1 MVEKY
6 RDYIENISKNTG
18 FIGSTLEKVDR
29 LIRIL
34 EWMNSDEKLNKLLA
48 LKGGTAI
55 NTAIFNFPRL
65 SVDIDLDLT
74 ENLSKEEMIKERE
87 NIHNLLVNYLNS
99 NNYKIN
105 MEKSKNVYALD
116 SIVAEYIDI
125 KGNID
130 NIKIEINY
138 MNRVHIL
145 ETKRIDVS
153 TDVLKGKHLTI
164 HCIHPIEIYAAKLC
178 ALLSRTTAR
187 DLYDVYTLSKYDL
200 FDDEEKKLL
209 KQCLMLEYIAV
220 NDYKLKDMKIDNVER
235 LKRQDIKT
243 KLLPT
248 LKDRN
253 PKNSNIDEMKQAV
266 REYLKDILIVDD
278 KTKEFYDKFQK
289 GIYLKYTDANF
300 NNKNKEV
307 TNEIYES
314 TYGTDDILSNG
325 EIASLDENETGEAV
339 EETTLQPGE
348 AVMTSSKLTD
358 FIIQARIDREQIRSK
373 NKETLLK
380 VINDETVSE
389 KEKTSAVEA
398 MVEITKSSELENT
411 IETLLEAKGF
421 SNVIVTLSDNQVDVI
436 IDEQEITDQKRAQ
449 IEETIKRKTDISA
462 DKIVITPAHK

>member
-6 RDYIENISKNTG
+6 RDYIENISKKTG
-18 FIGSTLEKVDR
+18 FIGSTLEKVER

-55 NTAIFNFPRL
+55 NTAVFNFPRL

-74 ENLSKEEMIKERE
+74 ENLSKEEMIKERDT
-87 NIHNLLVNYLNS
+87 IHNLLVNYLNS

-105 MEKSKNVYALD
+105 MKKSKNVYALD

-145 ETKRIDVS
+145 ETKKINVS
-153 TDVLKGKHLTI
+153 TDVFKDKHLTI

-200 FDDEEKKLL
+200 FDKEEKQLL
-209 KQCLMLEYIAV
+209 KQCFMLEYIAV
-220 NDYKLKDMKIDNVER
+220 NDYKLKDMKIDNIER

-253 PKNSNIDEMKQAV
+253 PRNSNIDEMKQSV

-289 GIYLKYTDANF
+289 GIYEPELLFDNEEIIERIKEHPMIIWKL
-300 NNKNKEV
+300 NNK
-307 TNEIYES
+307 
-314 TYGTDDILSNG
+314 
-325 EIASLDENETGEAV
+325 
-339 EETTLQPGE
+339 
-348 AVMTSSKLTD
+348 
-358 FIIQARIDREQIRSK
+358 
-373 NKETLLK
+373 
-380 VINDETVSE
+380 
-389 KEKTSAVEA
+389 
-398 MVEITKSSELENT
+398 
-411 IETLLEAKGF
+411 
-421 SNVIVTLSDNQVDVI
+421 
-436 IDEQEITDQKRAQ
+436 
-449 IEETIKRKTDISA
+449 
-462 DKIVITPAHK
+462 

>member
-6 RDYIENISKNTG
+6 RDYIENISKETG
-18 FIGSTLEKVDR
+18 FIQSTLEKVER

-55 NTAIFNFPRL
+55 NTAVFNFPRL

-87 NIHNLLVNYLNS
+87 TIHNLLVNYLNS

-145 ETKRIDVS
+145 ETKKIDVS
-153 TDVLKGKHLTI
+153 TDVFKDKQLTI
-164 HCIHPIEIYAAKLC
+164 HCIHPIEIYAAKFC

-200 FDDEEKKLL
+200 FDNEEKKLL
-209 KQCLMLEYIAV
+209 KQCFMLEYIAV
-220 NDYKLKDMKIDNVER
+220 NDYKLKDMKIDNIEK

-253 PKNSNIDEMKQAV
+253 PRNSNIDEMKQAV
-266 REYLKDILIVDD
+266 REYLKDILSVDD
-278 KTKEFYDKFQK
+278 RTKKFYDKFQK
-289 GIYLKYTDANF
+289 GIYEPELLFDNEEIIERIKEHPMIIWKL
-300 NNKNKEV
+300 NNK
-307 TNEIYES
+307 
-314 TYGTDDILSNG
+314 
-325 EIASLDENETGEAV
+325 
-339 EETTLQPGE
+339 
-348 AVMTSSKLTD
+348 
-358 FIIQARIDREQIRSK
+358 
-373 NKETLLK
+373 
-380 VINDETVSE
+380 
-389 KEKTSAVEA
+389 
-398 MVEITKSSELENT
+398 
-411 IETLLEAKGF
+411 
-421 SNVIVTLSDNQVDVI
+421 
-436 IDEQEITDQKRAQ
+436 
-449 IEETIKRKTDISA
+449 
-462 DKIVITPAHK
+462 

>member
-6 RDYIENISKNTG
+6 RDYIENISKETG
-18 FIGSTLEKVDR
+18 FIQSTLEKVER

-55 NTAIFNFPRL
+55 NTSVFNFPRL

-74 ENLSKEEMIKERE
+74 ENLSKEKMIKERE
-87 NIHNLLVNYLNS
+87 TIHNLLVNYLNS

-105 MEKSKNVYALD
+105 MEKSKDVYALD

-145 ETKRIDVS
+145 ETKKIDVS
-153 TDVLKGKHLTI
+153 TDVFKDKHLTI

-200 FDDEEKKLL
+200 FDNEEKKLL
-209 KQCLMLEYIAV
+209 RQCFMLEYIAV
-220 NDYKLKDMKIDNVER
+220 NDYKLKDMKIDNIEK

-253 PKNSNIDEMKQAV
+253 PRNSNIDEMKQAV

-278 KTKEFYDKFQK
+278 KTKEFYNKFQK
-289 GIYLKYTDANF
+289 GIYEPELLFDNEEIIERIKEHPMIIWKL
-300 NNKNKEV
+300 NNK
-307 TNEIYES
+307 
-314 TYGTDDILSNG
+314 
-325 EIASLDENETGEAV
+325 
-339 EETTLQPGE
+339 
-348 AVMTSSKLTD
+348 
-358 FIIQARIDREQIRSK
+358 
-373 NKETLLK
+373 
-380 VINDETVSE
+380 
-389 KEKTSAVEA
+389 
-398 MVEITKSSELENT
+398 
-411 IETLLEAKGF
+411 
-421 SNVIVTLSDNQVDVI
+421 
-436 IDEQEITDQKRAQ
+436 
-449 IEETIKRKTDISA
+449 
-462 DKIVITPAHK
+462 

>member
-6 RDYIENISKNTG
+6 RDYIENISKKTG
-18 FIGSTLEKVDR
+18 FIQSTLEKVER

-55 NTAIFNFPRL
+55 NTAVFNFPRL

-87 NIHNLLVNYLNS
+87 TIHNLLVNYLNS

-145 ETKRIDVS
+145 ETKKIDVS
-153 TDVLKGKHLTI
+153 TDVFKDKHLTI

-200 FDDEEKKLL
+200 FDDEEKKIL
-209 KQCLMLEYIAV
+209 KQCFMLEYIAV
-220 NDYKLKDMKIDNVER
+220 NDYKLKDMKIDNIEK

-253 PKNSNIDEMKQAV
+253 PRNSNIDEMKQAV

-289 GIYLKYTDANF
+289 GIYEPELLFDNEEIIERIKEHPMIIWKL
-300 NNKNKEV
+300 NNK
-307 TNEIYES
+307 
-314 TYGTDDILSNG
+314 
-325 EIASLDENETGEAV
+325 
-339 EETTLQPGE
+339 
-348 AVMTSSKLTD
+348 
-358 FIIQARIDREQIRSK
+358 
-373 NKETLLK
+373 
-380 VINDETVSE
+380 
-389 KEKTSAVEA
+389 
-398 MVEITKSSELENT
+398 
-411 IETLLEAKGF
+411 
-421 SNVIVTLSDNQVDVI
+421 
-436 IDEQEITDQKRAQ
+436 
-449 IEETIKRKTDISA
+449 
-462 DKIVITPAHK
+462 

>member
-1 MVEKY
+1 MVDKY
-6 RDYIENISKNTG
+6 RDYIENISKKTG
-18 FIGSTLEKVDR
+18 FIQSTLEKVER

-55 NTAIFNFPRL
+55 NTAVFNFPRL

-87 NIHNLLVNYLNS
+87 TIHNLLINYLNS

-105 MEKSKNVYALD
+105 MEKSKDVYALD

-145 ETKRIDVS
+145 ETKKIDVS
-153 TDVLKGKHLTI
+153 TDVFKDKHLTI

-209 KQCLMLEYIAV
+209 KQCFMLEYIAV
-220 NDYKLKDMKIDNVER
+220 NDYKLKDMKIDNIER

-253 PKNSNIDEMKQAV
+253 PRNSNIDEMKQSV
-266 REYLKDILIVDD
+266 REYSKDILIVDD

-289 GIYLKYTDANF
+289 GIYEPELLFDNEEIIERIKEHPMIIWKL
-300 NNKNKEV
+300 NNK
-307 TNEIYES
+307 
-314 TYGTDDILSNG
+314 
-325 EIASLDENETGEAV
+325 
-339 EETTLQPGE
+339 
-348 AVMTSSKLTD
+348 
-358 FIIQARIDREQIRSK
+358 
-373 NKETLLK
+373 
-380 VINDETVSE
+380 
-389 KEKTSAVEA
+389 
-398 MVEITKSSELENT
+398 
-411 IETLLEAKGF
+411 
-421 SNVIVTLSDNQVDVI
+421 
-436 IDEQEITDQKRAQ
+436 
-449 IEETIKRKTDISA
+449 
-462 DKIVITPAHK
+462 